1 LSVIVEKLKQ
11 RDLIISLMGILRA
24 ELPSVYDALV
34 GERDSYMAESID
46 GSSGKLMVCVVGM
59 AHMNGIENNLISRN
73 YKVTIKNCPSS

>member
-1 LSVIVEKLKQ
+1 
-11 RDLIISLMGILRA
+11 MGILRA

-59 AHMNGIENNLISRN
+59 AHMNGIENNLIL
-73 YKVTIKNCPSS
+73 C